1 MSPKDKFG
9 SLSILFISLVL
20 TILVNVVVVLICDFF
35 WVSRSLLFGFFNL
48 LLYWLLLFGC
58 LLVLGTVGS
67 IIPFGSLLVG
77 TMLRPVSSSILKKF
91 WNGLLTILWS
101 IYCLVW
107 VGSGQ
112 RFSGNDELVVIDDGG
127 VTLRLVV

>member
-91 WNGLLTILWS
+91 
-101 IYCLVW
+101 
-107 VGSGQ
+107 
-112 RFSGNDELVVIDDGG
+112 
-127 VTLRLVV
+127 